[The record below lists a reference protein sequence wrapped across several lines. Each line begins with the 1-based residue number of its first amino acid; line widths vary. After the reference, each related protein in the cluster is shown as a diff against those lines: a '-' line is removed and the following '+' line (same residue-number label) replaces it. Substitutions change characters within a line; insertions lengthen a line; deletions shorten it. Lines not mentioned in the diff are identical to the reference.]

1 MRLTVQDAARL
12 LHVSEKSI
20 YRWIKQGALPTYR
33 VSNEYR
39 FNASELLAWATS
51 RRLNVSVEEFHD
63 ASLAAAPMPC
73 LADALQSGGIFYR
86 LEGETPA
93 AALASLVEHVRLP
106 DETDREYLRQ
116 ILTAREELGST
127 ALGDGVAM
135 PQLVY
140 PTSLQLPRSV
150 LALGYLE
157 HPVPWKA
164 LDGQPVDV
172 LLAVL
177 SPHIRAHLHLSGR
190 LAFALRR
197 PAFVQALRRQGRREE
212 ILALLREF
220 EDALP
225 Q

>member
-12 LHVSEKSI
+12 LHVSEKSV

-33 VSNEYR
+33 VGNEYR
-39 FNASELLAWATS
+39 FNAGELLAWATS

-63 ASLAAAPMPC
+63 ASLSGAPMPG
-73 LADALQSGGIFYR
+73 LADALQGGGIFYR
-86 LEGETPA
+86 LEGETPS
-93 AALASLVEHVRLP
+93 AALASLVEHARLP
-106 DETDREYLRQ
+106 EETDREYLRQ
-116 ILTAREELGST
+116 ILVAREELGST
-127 ALGDGVAM
+127 AVGDGIAM

-140 PTSLQLPRSV
+140 PTSLELPRPV
-150 LALGYLE
+150 LVLGYME

-177 SPHIRAHLHLSGR
+177 CPHIRAHLHLSGR
-190 LAFALRR
+190 LDFALRR
-197 PAFVQALRRQGRREE
+197 SSFVEALRRQGRREE

-220 EDALP
+220 EEALP